1 MTADKDWQNAFD
13 SLRDNIEDIKE
24 TIRVDVKGPL
34 KELTKVISSL
44 AVQEEKIDSINKRL
58 TVTERSLKEVWCSYY
73 ELREDYS
80 KRECNASPQDWWNG
94 RVAEFFHKAFW
105 ISLSAVIGWL
115 VGMYK

>member
-24 TIRVDVKGPL
+24 TIRVDVKEPL

-80 KRECNASPQDWWNG
+80 KRDATPVHKTGGMDESQS
-94 RVAEFFHKAFW
+94 FFIRRSGYHCL
-105 ISLSAVIGWL
+105 LS
-115 VGMYK
+115 